1 MRSNP
6 NSGMENRMII
16 RSMPR
21 NADNQKNIIVS

>member
-1 MRSNP
+1 
-6 NSGMENRMII
+6 MII